1 MTLESTL
8 DDIATKLKEGR
19 YRSEAAI
26 STGIVLRVL
35 RALNWHDHDTEVV
48 WPEYTTM
55 NGRVDFALCDPP
67 SKPKVFVE
75 VKRHGMA
82 QNKDAIRQALHYAFD
97 EGVNFVVLTDGQTWS
112 FYLPT
117 ERGSYEDRRVLKLD
131 LCEPPLHTSSD
142 ALARFLE
149 YGRVASG
156 EALESARKEHRDR
169 TSRDTVLRTLPEAW
183 SELVRKGDESLV
195 RLLADAVESRARVRP
210 GDADVLDF
218 LGSLKASRGLH
229 VPSLPSK
236 PRESQEPHH
245 RAVMVGARGASSTRR
260 LPASQESHHRAVIVG
275 GKRHDF
281 KSPVTTMVTV
291 LTELQESNRRFLE
304 QLAIHVGIKRPTR
317 MVVAKDAADIY
328 PKSPHLRH
336 KVAQLPG
343 GWLVCTNFHAEEVMQ
358 VINIATEVSGVSVEW
373 DLPADETA
381 RIKRSTTSTRAI
393 RHAGSVIIAGERHD
407 YTSLVEAIE
416 TVLRKLQEANDR
428 FLGELAI
435 HPKIR
440 NPRRALVARSVEEIY
455 PNSLHL
461 RHKVTQLPDGW
472 LLCTNQFDMEKALRF
487 VDALKSMSGVDLVWD
502 PPITSD

>member
-131 LCEPPLHTSSD
+131 LCEPPPHTSSD

-218 LGSLKASRGLH
+218 LGSLNASRGLH

-245 RAVMVGARGASSTRR
+245 RAV
-260 LPASQESHHRAVIVG
+260 IVG

-281 KSPVTTMVTV
+281 KSPVTAMVTV

-304 QLAIHVGIKRPTR
+304 QLATHPGIKRPTR
-317 MVVAKDAADIY
+317 MVVAKDPTDIY

-336 KVAQLPG
+336 RVAQLPD
-343 GWLVCTNFHAEEVMQ
+343 GWIVCTNFHAEEVVQ
-358 VINIATEVSGVSVEW
+358 VIDIAADVSGVSVEW
-373 DLPADETA
+373 DLHAESTG
-381 RIKRSTTSTRAI
+381 RNKRSTTAPRSISSKGT
-393 RHAGSVIIAGERHD
+393 VIVEGERHE
-407 YTSLVEAIE
+407 YKSLVGAIE
-416 TVLRKLQEANDR
+416 FVLKKLHNADNH
-428 FLGELAI
+428 FLSELSE

-440 NPRRALVARSVEEIY
+440 NRQRALVARSVEEIY
-455 PNSLHL
+455 PKSLHL
-461 RHKVTQLPDGW
+461 RHHVRELSDGW
-472 LLCTNQFDMEKALRF
+472 LLCTYAFDSEKAIRF
-487 VDALKSMSGVDLVWD
+487 IDALKDMSEASLVWD
-502 PPITSD
+502 PPITGG